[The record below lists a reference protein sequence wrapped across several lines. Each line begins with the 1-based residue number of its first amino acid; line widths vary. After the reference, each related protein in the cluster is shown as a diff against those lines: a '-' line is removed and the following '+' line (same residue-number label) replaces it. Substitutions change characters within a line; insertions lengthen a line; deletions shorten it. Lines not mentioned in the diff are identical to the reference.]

1 MPWLTSAQRVHID
14 HLRKDDIKLQ
24 STDIKLQSNCDL
36 VQDSPAAKHCRVPSY
51 QLVHKHDNLSA
62 LSVYKEALSTVSAER
77 KVG

>member
-1 MPWLTSAQRVHID
+1 MLWLTSAQRVHID

-36 VQDSPAAKHCRVPSY
+36 VQDSPAAKHCRIPSY
-51 QLVHKHDNLSA
+51 QVICKLDNLSA
-62 LSVYKEALSTVSAER
+62 LSVHKDTLSTVSAER